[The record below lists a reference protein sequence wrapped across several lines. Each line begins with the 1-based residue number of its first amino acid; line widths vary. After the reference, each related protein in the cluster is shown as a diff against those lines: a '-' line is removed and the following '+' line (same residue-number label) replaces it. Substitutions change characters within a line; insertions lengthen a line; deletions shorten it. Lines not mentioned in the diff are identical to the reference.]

1 MNMTKRTESKSV
13 VEQSRERR
21 DAIVKRGVQKPELLD
36 GDQRATILTLLAEGA
51 TLAEIFTIR
60 GITSYSDF
68 YATRNADGEF
78 DAAVRGAMAQGAEAA
93 IAEAAEVGK
102 AASSSGDP
110 DLMRIAEAFHRCAL
124 SYAEKTA
131 PREYGQLIKL
141 SNPEDG
147 PLTLHVVNY
156 AVSAVESKPPLKAID
171 APSMLAIEAHCE
183 ELDPT

>member
-1 MNMTKRTESKSV
+1 MRSWSV
-13 VEQSRERR
+13 AR
-21 DAIVKRGVQKPELLD
+21 KPQLLD
-36 GDQRATILTLLAEGA
+36 DAQRATILTLLAEGA
-51 TLAEIFTIR
+51 TLAEVFTIR

-68 YATRNADGEF
+68 YATRNADEGF

-102 AASSSGDP
+102 AASTSGDP

-124 SYAEKTA
+124 AYAEKTA
-131 PREYGQLIKL
+131 PREYGHLIKL
-141 SNPEDG
+141 SNPDGG

-156 AVSAVESKPPLKAID
+156 ALPTIESKLPLKTIEG
-171 APSMLAIEAHCE
+171 PSMPAIEGHYE